1 MGFFSAVGSFI
12 SGGISAI
19 GSAISSAVGSIGSA
33 VSSFAKNFAPTIGS
47 ILAKV
52 HPVLGTVSLWASAI
66 GQVLNLFR
74 PDEKVEDIG
83 DRALQAQEQN
93 IKPEK
98 FENFDAYM
106 DGLRNFDL
114 DPEVS
119 DKTPTATKLVAG
131 MAIATLGMED
141 KFNLERGSLNGIW
154 LLPMTNADYFTPER
168 MKSLL
173 ENGKTIGDIGA
184 YIEKR
189 MSGEDASAFR
199 KNLEITPE
207 GKPMNS
213 SELGQLYSAVEKS
226 RNEWAELKKQIKD
239 SN

>member
-1 MGFFSAVGSFI
+1 MGLFSFVSSCVSAV
-12 SGGISAI
+12 
-19 GSAISSAVGSIGSA
+19 GSAISSAVGSIGKA
-33 VSSFAKNFAPTIGS
+33 VSSFATNFAPTIGS

-52 HPVLGTVSLWASAI
+52 HPVLGTVSLWASTI

-83 DRALQAQEQN
+83 DRALQAQEKD

-119 DKTPTATKLVAG
+119 DKTSTATKLVAG
-131 MAIATLGMED
+131 MAVATLGMED
-141 KFNLERGSLNGIW
+141 KFSLERGSLNGIW
-154 LLPMTNADYFTPER
+154 LLPMTNSDYFTPER

-173 ENGKTIGDIGA
+173 ENGKVIGDIGA
-184 YIEKR
+184 YLEKR

-199 KNLEITPE
+199 KNLEFTPE

-213 SELGQLYSAVEKS
+213 SELGQLYSAVDKS

-239 SN
+239 SD